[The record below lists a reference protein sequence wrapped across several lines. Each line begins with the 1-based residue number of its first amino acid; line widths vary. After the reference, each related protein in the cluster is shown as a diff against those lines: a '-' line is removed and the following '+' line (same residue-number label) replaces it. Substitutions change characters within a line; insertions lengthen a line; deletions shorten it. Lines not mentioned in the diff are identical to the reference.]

1 MKPVLYVALVGH
13 HPGVI
18 PLEYLGDYRLILVTS
33 ESEGWR
39 EPRFSGRATC
49 GGLTSGSADRIVA
62 KFRDLETARAAI
74 AKAILARDA
83 YSIVIARAKEELRNL
98 EDVQRLAVKT
108 ALRDL
113 AIP

>member
-13 HPGVI
+13 HPGTI
-18 PLEYLGDYRLILVTS
+18 PFEHLGDNRLVLVTS

-39 EPRFSGRATC
+39 SPRFSGRATC

-62 KFRDLETARAAI
+62 KFRDLETARAAV

-83 YSIVIARAKEELRNL
+83 YSVIIARAEEELRNL
-98 EDVQRLAVKT
+98 QATQRLAVKT
-108 ALRDL
+108 AIRDL